1 MVNFA
6 FDIVLFDLDG
16 TLVDSNL
23 DLCPAVNVA
32 MAMEGREPLS
42 PERTRRFIGGGVM
55 PLLRRALEVSGGMVS
70 DDRFEVL
77 GQAVLKH
84 YWAHIADN
92 TVPFPGVLGALDDL
106 DARGVKLAICTN
118 KAEGPTMQLLA
129 ELDLTDRF
137 SSIYAGD
144 SMGPGMQKP
153 RPDMLLAAIRDC
165 GGGSAVMVGDSSF
178 DVGAAR
184 NAGLPV
190 ACYRHG
196 YRDVHESELGCDVL
210 FDHFDQLVETLE
222 SL

>member
-1 MVNFA
+1 MVTFP

-23 DLCPAVNVA
+23 DLCPAVNKVL
-32 MAMEGREPLS
+32 AMEDRPALS
-42 PERTRRFIGGGVM
+42 QDEVRKFIGGGAIPM
-55 PLLRRALEVSGGMVS
+55 LGRALEATGGMPS
-70 DDRFEVL
+70 EERFAEL
-77 GQAVLKH
+77 GQAVIKH

-92 TVPFPGVLGALDDL
+92 TLPFPGVLDALDDL
-106 DARGVKLAICTN
+106 ARRGVKLAICTN

-129 ELDLTDRF
+129 ELDMTDRF
-137 SSIYAGD
+137 TSIYAGD
-144 SMGPGMQKP
+144 SLGPERLKP
-153 RPDMLLAAIRDC
+153 KPDLLRAAIRDC

-178 DVGAAR
+178 DVRAAR

-196 YRDVHESELGCDVL
+196 YRDVPEGELGCDAM

>member
-16 TLVDSNL
+16 TLVDSNR

-32 MAMEGREPLS
+32 LAMEGRAPLS
-42 PERTRRFIGGGVM
+42 PDQTRAFIGGGVL
-55 PLLRRALEVSGGMVS
+55 PLLRRALEASGGMVS
-70 DDRFEVL
+70 EDRFDEL

-84 YWAHIADN
+84 YWAHIADH
-92 TVPFPGVLGALDDL
+92 TVPFPGVLDALDDL

-129 ELDLTDRF
+129 ELDLTNRF

-144 SMGPGMQKP
+144 SLGPDRLKP
-153 RPDMLLAAIRDC
+153 KPDMLQAAIRDC
-165 GGGSAVMVGDSSF
+165 GGGRAVMVGDSRF

-184 NAGLPV
+184 NADLPA

-196 YRDVHESELGCDVL
+196 YRDVPAEELGGDAL
-210 FDHFDQLVETLE
+210 FDHFDELVATLE
-222 SL
+222 AL